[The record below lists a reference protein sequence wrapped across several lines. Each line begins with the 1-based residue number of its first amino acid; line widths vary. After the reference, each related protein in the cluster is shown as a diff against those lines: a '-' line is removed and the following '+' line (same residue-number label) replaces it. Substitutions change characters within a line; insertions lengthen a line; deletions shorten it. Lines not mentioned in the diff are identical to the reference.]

1 MLFKTTTSY
10 SRWWEARTL
19 WGSGYITVRSVLRLC
34 LSFVGRSRP
43 QLVPALY
50 RWTAAVLPAL
60 AAHLRGKEHY
70 FDDHLTSVLHPAEL
84 QWLKARA
91 GQGIPPIAALQVLSR
106 LLDRAG
112 LHAMERQQ
120 VEGLLSQLDV
130 VIGGC
135 ERIRAQPI
143 PYAWNRCVAPA
154 CSWWLA
160 GPVRGSP
167 NIWMVFFYVFIS
179 NVVLCVCRHTH
190 RFILCYITF
199 LPFALWSL
207 YHWATLPIMAIFSFL
222 LAGVENVG
230 ERREWRR
237 RGSPVWS
244 FSTQCQPC
252 AHHLSCAPLNRRLQ
266 ACRSRSPTACCPSTT
281 SAAAR
286 AARCG

>member
-1 MLFKTTTSY
+1 FALSLLMLFKTTTSY

-143 PYAWNRCVAPA
+143 PYAWNR
-154 CSWWLA
+154 
-160 GPVRGSP
+160 
-167 NIWMVFFYVFIS
+167 
-179 NVVLCVCRHTH
+179 HTH

-230 ERREWRR
+230 
-237 RGSPVWS
+237 
-244 FSTQCQPC
+244 
-252 AHHLSCAPLNRRLQ
+252 
-266 ACRSRSPTACCPSTT
+266 
-281 SAAAR
+281 
-286 AARCG
+286 